1 MRATILFFRLD
12 FSAAV
17 RILWGGETPVKT
29 ASKTGVKI
37 KSYRRK
43 TTISPKKV
51 YFYAHIFF
59 WNCAH
64 LKPSSVD
71 LPLSYIFQKNQIH
84 WPKTLAQKCTS
95 HSSNP
100 RYRYIHIT
108 EFPAFPGFSV
118 FFRPGFPTFWHVT
131 QIAHFNWMRRKRKWF
146 LRIDF
151 GRHFSFQDSDR
162 ATTRWRPQKIPRS
175 VLE

>member
-1 MRATILFFRLD
+1 MNKRTFHTIINRISVDLTKQEQFIIKNSQFSVFSSFVRATILFFSLD

-17 RILWGGETPVKT
+17 RILWGETPVKT

-43 TTISPKKV
+43 TTFSPKKV
-51 YFYAHIFF
+51 YFCACIFF

-71 LPLSYIFQKNQIH
+71 LLLSYIFQKNQKH
-84 WPKTLAQKCTS
+84 WPKTLAQKSTS

-100 RYRYIHIT
+100 RYRYIRLQS
-108 EFPAFPGFSV
+108 FPGFLC
-118 FFRPGFPTFWHVT
+118 FFAPRD
-131 QIAHFNWMRRKRKWF
+131 
-146 LRIDF
+146 L
-151 GRHFSFQDSDR
+151 FSARDPNR
-162 ATTRWRPQKIPRS
+162 AF
-175 VLE
+175 